1 MKAIAGAIAVSILL
15 SIILAVVN
23 NTKYII
29 PEAHEENDKISDVH
43 IKQGLSAKEEN
54 NDLHNEEKIELSGTL
69 VQSHN
74 IEGIPLI
81 SQLPELPTG
90 CEVTS
95 LTMVLNYLGSNADKL
110 EIVREYLPKEDLVKD
125 EQDVLYGPDFRYIFP
140 GDPENDTSFGC
151 FAPCITE
158 TADKYLK
165 EKNAVYSANDISG
178 TSFYDLFDYIAEDIP
193 VIIWSTMNLLDTQY
207 EISWRTNAGEI
218 MSWPKNEHCVV
229 LSGYSYSNNTVQ
241 IYDPTNGILTLN
253 MEDVKER
260 YDQLGKNAVLIS
272 SVK

>member
-1 MKAIAGAIAVSILL
+1 MKAISGTIAVSVLL

-23 NTKYII
+23 NMRYII
-29 PEAHEENDKISDVH
+29 PEENRKISDVH
-43 IKQGLSAKEEN
+43 IRQGLSIKEEN
-54 NDLHNEEKIELSGTL
+54 NKLLKEEKIELLSAH
-69 VQSHN
+69 VQSHY

-81 SQLPELPTG
+81 PQLPELPTG

-95 LTMVLNYLGSNADKL
+95 LTMVLNYLGCEADKL
-110 EIVREYLPKEDLVKD
+110 EIAQEYLPKEDLIKD
-125 EQDVLYGPDFRYIFP
+125 EQGVLYGPDFRYIFP

-158 TADKYLK
+158 TADKYFT
-165 EKNAVYSANDISG
+165 EKSIVYSADDISG
-178 TSFYDLFDYIAEDIP
+178 ISFYDLFDYIAQDIP
-193 VIIWSTMNLLDTQY
+193 VIIWSTMNLSETQY
-207 EISWRTNAGEI
+207 LTSWKTNDGKVI
-218 MSWPKNEHCVV
+218 SWPKNEHCVV